1 MPPKHALLALRDKL
15 VQSRFF
21 TLSLTFHVILVA
33 LVGTT
38 IITQI
43 PPERGEFSVTE
54 ITQPRAEIPPH
65 PTDVIQTPVFDP
77 IAPKDPATPVMPK
90 NDISDI
96 IRTLDPKAFDMGL
109 PPALPGPIVPE
120 PSFVKTPVAPV
131 APGMNQRLTAEDL
144 KRVADTAETWKV
156 RSPGSDPR
164 FAFTAYIGRYRGGN
178 WNSTVRVSNNEITG
192 GSLPNLLFAMS
203 KWSKDKIDT
212 NEREVKAL
220 ALDSDELLATRPPF
234 IFLTGTR
241 DFVLTDQEI
250 DNLRNYIRLGGAVW
264 GDASAPGRESRF
276 DIAFRREMQRVLGAE
291 SRFES
296 LPANHPVFAAG
307 YYPKVNALP
316 AGVNHY
322 ADPVQVLR
330 WGGEIAV
337 ILTTNDYG
345 DMWQIG
351 LDQNG
356 QIDTSRNARGEYV
369 AMNPTL
375 WNHRDIYVRNIDQPA
390 VEQAY
395 KFGINMVVHLLTR
408 WDKVT
413 ANSAPL

>member
-1 MPPKHALLALRDKL
+1 
-15 VQSRFF
+15 
-21 TLSLTFHVILVA
+21 
-33 LVGTT
+33 
-38 IITQI
+38 
-43 PPERGEFSVTE
+43 
-54 ITQPRAEIPPH
+54 
-65 PTDVIQTPVFDP
+65 
-77 IAPKDPATPVMPK
+77 
-90 NDISDI
+90 
-96 IRTLDPKAFDMGL
+96 
-109 PPALPGPIVPE
+109 
-120 PSFVKTPVAPV
+120 
-131 APGMNQRLTAEDL
+131 
-144 KRVADTAETWKV
+144 
-156 RSPGSDPR
+156 

-178 WNSTVRVSNNEITG
+178 WNSTVRVSNDEITG

-203 KWSKDKIDT
+203 KWSKNKIDT
-212 NEREVKAL
+212 NEREVKAI

-241 DFVLTDQEI
+241 DFVLSDREV
-250 DNLRNYIRLGGAVW
+250 DNLRSYIRLGGAVW
-264 GDASAPGRESRF
+264 GDASAPGRKSRF
-276 DIAFRREMQRVLGAE
+276 DIAFRREMQRVLGSE
-291 SRFES
+291 SRFEP
-296 LPANHPVFAAG
+296 LPANHPVFASG
-307 YYPKVNALP
+307 YYPKASTLP

-369 AMNPTL
+369 AMNPAL
-375 WNHRDIYVRNIDQPA
+375 WSHREIYVRNIDQPA

>member
-33 LVGTT
+33 LIGTT

-54 ITQPRAEIPPH
+54 IPSARIEIPQP
-65 PTDVIQTPVFDP
+65 PKDVIQTPVFDP
-77 IAPKDPATPVMPK
+77 VAPMVPAAPMVPK
-90 NDISDI
+90 NDISDV
-96 IRTLDPKAFDMGL
+96 IRTIDPKAFDLGL
-109 PPALPGPIVPE
+109 PPALPGPIAPE
-120 PSFVKTPVAPV
+120 PSFVKSPAAPS
-131 APGMNQRLTAEDL
+131 APGMTQSLTAEDL
-144 KRVADTAETWKV
+144 KRVTDTARTWKV
-156 RSPGSDPR
+156 PAPGSDPR

-178 WNSTVRVSNNEITG
+178 WNSTVRVTNNEITG

-203 KWSKDKIDT
+203 TWSKNKIDT
-212 NEREVKAL
+212 NEREVKAI

-241 DFVLTDQEI
+241 DFVLSDREI
-250 DNLRNYIRLGGAVW
+250 DNLRSYIRLGGAVW
-264 GDASAPGRESRF
+264 GDASAPGQRSRF

-296 LPANHPVFAAG
+296 LPANHPVFAG
-307 YYPKVNALP
+307 GFYPKANTLP

-322 ADPVQVLR
+322 ADPVEVLR

-351 LDQNG
+351 LDQHG
-356 QIDTSRNARGEYV
+356 QIDTARDARGEYV

-375 WNHRDIYVRNIDQPA
+375 WSHRGIYVRNIDQPA

-408 WDKVT
+408 WDKVS